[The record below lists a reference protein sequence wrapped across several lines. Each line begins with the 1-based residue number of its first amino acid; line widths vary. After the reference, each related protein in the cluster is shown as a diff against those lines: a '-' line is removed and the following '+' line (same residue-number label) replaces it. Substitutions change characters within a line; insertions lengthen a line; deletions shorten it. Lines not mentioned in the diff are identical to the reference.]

1 LQQKSAFVV
10 APTDRVEHL
19 VRKHYVAVDPDDGV
33 LEASRLMRMARLRQV
48 PVTRDGIL
56 VGMLWYRDLLE
67 SWVTRLR
74 EAPWQSVVDALD
86 DFRVE
91 SVMRP
96 IPEAV
101 QPGDSLV
108 NAART
113 MLRLEMGCL
122 PAVEQTEEGPRMIGI
137 VTERDLLQIAY
148 P

>member
-1 LQQKSAFVV
+1 LHEERVFVV

-19 VRKHYVAVDPDDGV
+19 VRKHYVAVEPDDGV
-33 LEASRLMRMARLRQV
+33 LEADRLMRMARLRQV

-56 VGMLWYRDLLE
+56 VGMLWYQDLLE

-74 EAPWQSVVDALD
+74 EAPWQSVVDALAG
-86 DFRVE
+86 FRVE

-101 QPGDSLV
+101 QPGDSLES
-108 NAART
+108 AARI
-113 MLRLEMGCL
+113 MLRLDMGCL
-122 PAVEQTEEGPRMIGI
+122 PAVEPTEEGPRMIGI
-137 VTERDLLQIAY
+137 VTERDLLLTAY